1 MKNEYVNM
9 IFDIDQYVITLHI
22 LNSQRPL
29 WFSCMYLVSKAE
41 IEFCVSLEFRT
52 SYYETDMTASNS
64 FVYATFV

>member
-1 MKNEYVNM
+1 M
-9 IFDIDQYVITLHI
+9 IFDIDLNIMNMLKITLHI